1 MAKSK
6 NEIKNNNGVIIG
18 GIIIGVLVVF
28 IGWSVSSYNG
38 LVDARENV
46 DTKAADV
53 DVLLERRADLIPN
66 LVNTVKGYVKHE
78 EDIIEDI
85 TDARKELLEAD
96 DMEEKSEANDEL
108 TSAINAL
115 MVIVEN
121 YPDLK
126 ANTNFINLQDELA
139 GTENRI
145 SVARRDYNSAVKTYN
160 TKIKKVPT
168 NIIAEMFDF
177 DDVDYFTVSDG
188 KSEVPTIEF

>member
-1 MAKSK
+1 MAKNK
-6 NEIKNNNGVIIG
+6 NKMKNNSGLMIG
-18 GIIIGVLVVF
+18 GIIIGIIVVLIIWTV
-28 IGWSVSSYNG
+28 ISYNG
-38 LVDARENV
+38 LIDARENV

-66 LVNTVKGYVKHE
+66 LVSTVKGYVKHE
-78 EDIIEDI
+78 EGVIEDI
-85 TDARKELLEAD
+85 TDAREELLDAD

-108 TSAINAL
+108 TSAIDAL

-160 TKIKKVPT
+160 TKIKKIPT
-168 NIIAEMFDF
+168 NIIAAMFDF
-177 DDVDYFTVSDG
+177 DDVDYFTVSDD